1 MGLRGVPWGP
11 ITKPGV
17 AARCALIGLGAWAGA
32 ALAQPAGPPPATL
45 SEAGRAAMTAMAKA
59 PQPPEGDVAARRRFL
74 DRFQQ
79 DFGAGQA
86 KRYAVDIQASTMA
99 GVPVRLIK
107 PRGAPAPGNLVLL
120 NVHGGGFNADSGSLT
135 ENIPIAALTRIPV
148 VAVLYRL
155 APEHP
160 YPAAVDDALAVYKE
174 LLKTHKPAQIGL
186 YGTSA
191 GAILGPELV
200 ARLKTEGLPPPAVL
214 GVFSGDADFAHHGD
228 TVSSLPGA
236 SSDALYKGYLGPVP
250 PTDPIASPSL
260 GPVEFFPPTLCLS
273 SSRDFFL
280 SPTANF
286 CRRLD
291 LAGVENKLVVWDGLP
306 HAFWA
311 YMAIPE
317 SDEAFGVMAKWLG
330 GHLRGR

>member
-1 MGLRGVPWGP
+1 VGLAAWA
-11 ITKPGV
+11 V
-17 AARCALIGLGAWAGA
+17 AAQ
-32 ALAQPAGPPPATL
+32 AQPAGPPPATL
-45 SEAGRAAMTAMAKA
+45 SDAGRAAMTAMAKA
-59 PQPPEGDVAARRRFL
+59 PQPPEGDVPGRRGFL
-74 DRFQQ
+74 DKFQQ
-79 DFGAGQA
+79 DFGAAQQ

-107 PRGAPAPGNLVLL
+107 PKGPAAPGNLILL
-120 NVHGGGFNADSGSLT
+120 NLHGGGFNADSGSLT
-135 ENIPIAALTRIPV
+135 ENIPIAALTKIPV

-160 YPAAVDDALAVYKE
+160 YPAAVDDALAVYRE
-174 LLKTHKPAQIGL
+174 LLKTHKPSQIGL

-200 ARLKTEGLPPPAVL
+200 ARLKKEGLPQPAVL
-214 GVFSGDADFAHHGD
+214 GVFSGDADFAHRADSLASLGD
-228 TVSSLPGA
+228 TA
-236 SSDALYKGYLGPVP
+236 ALYRGYVALPVP
-250 PTDPIASPSL
+250 LSDPLVSPSL
-260 GPVEFFPPTLCLS
+260 GAVEFFPPTLCLA

-280 SPTANF
+280 SSTANF
-286 CRRLD
+286 CRRLE

-317 SDEAFGVMAKWLG
+317 SDQAFEVMARWLG
-330 GHLRGR
+330 DHLKASGKR